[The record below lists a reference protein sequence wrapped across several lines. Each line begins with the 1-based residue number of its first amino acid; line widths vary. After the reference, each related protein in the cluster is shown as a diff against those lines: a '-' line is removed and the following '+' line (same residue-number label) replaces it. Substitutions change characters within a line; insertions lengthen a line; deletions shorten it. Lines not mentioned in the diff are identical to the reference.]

1 MHRHIRASLR
11 RAELTNSAQ
20 HAQLTRSHKQHHAH
34 TAQTSTA
41 EVARRDGGGGDGGG
55 RDGGVWEGGGGER
68 AHNLAMGVTE
78 ADATGAGVRAVVEMV
93 EQARA
98 AEVKAAVE
106 KAAAA
111 ARVAMAA
118 MRQPVA
124 NESNVHHKRST
135 STFHCIA
142 KGMSRKGG
150 PPLLLPS
157 IHCCAPFNCH
167 PQQNA
172 PRISGA

>member
-1 MHRHIRASLR
+1 
-11 RAELTNSAQ
+11 
-20 HAQLTRSHKQHHAH
+20 
-34 TAQTSTA
+34 
-41 EVARRDGGGGDGGG
+41 
-55 RDGGVWEGGGGER
+55 
-68 AHNLAMGVTE
+68 MGVTE

-124 NESNVHHKRST
+124 SESKYVHHKRST
-135 STFHCIA
+135 STCHCIA

-150 PPLLLPS
+150 PPLLLSS
-157 IHCCAPFNCH
+157 IHCCAPFNRH